1 MLGRK
6 YIYYGALAM
15 RLLVSG
21 NFVTEVQNQRRER
34 KGSPRVLHSR
44 PLPKLWSNWSQ
55 RRINTLAEG
64 LHASRYLEIGIASG
78 HTAENIKVR
87 DRVGVDPKPTFDV
100 EKLPRGFSF
109 FAVESDTYFASLA
122 PDVTFDLAFLDGQHT
137 FEQTKADFFNTLRHV
152 PTGVILIDDT
162 VPSDEI
168 AALRD
173 EAKALALRLAAGWD
187 TFSWMGDVWK
197 LVVYI
202 DRCLPQLNFRTIV
215 GSGNVQT
222 LVWRRQPGEVIYEPG
237 GDEQATI
244 AGLGY
249 EEFFRDG
256 IPAQFKPSSEAEAI
270 RACLAEVTRHPRL
283 GQLHQ
288 A

>member
-1 MLGRK
+1 V
-6 YIYYGALAM
+6 
-15 RLLVSG
+15 RLLLSG
-21 NFVTEVQNQRRER
+21 NFVTEVQNQHRKR
-34 KGSPRVLHSR
+34 KGSPRVLLRR
-44 PLPKLWSNWSQ
+44 PLLKLWSNWSP
-55 RRINTLAEG
+55 RRINTLAKG
-64 LHASRYLEIGIASG
+64 LHASRYLEVGVEYG
-78 HTAENIKVR
+78 YTAENIRVR
-87 DRVGVDPKPTFDV
+87 DRVGVDPAPMFDV

-109 FAVESDTYFASLA
+109 FAVESDAYFASLA
-122 PDVTFDLAFLDGQHT
+122 PDVTFDLAFLDGLHT
-137 FEQTKADFFNTLRHV
+137 FEQTKADLFNVLRHV
-152 PTGVILIDDT
+152 PNGVILVDDT

-168 AALRD
+168 AALPTQ
-173 EAKALALRLAAGWD
+173 EESLARRRVAGSD
-187 TFSWMGDVWK
+187 TFDWMGDVWK

-202 DRCLPQLNFRTIV
+202 DRCLPQLDFRTIV

-237 GDEQATI
+237 GDGQATI
-244 AGLGY
+244 AGLSY

-256 IPAQFKPSSEAEAI
+256 IPAQFKPSREAEAI